1 MSSLYVRQ
9 LAATWASALATP
21 FFNTINEDQNPNDSI
36 WLTLEFD
43 AYTTIKQSYCENW
56 IEEGT
61 IRLVFFGTPGNGF
74 DDLFLIAEQDANSF
88 YINEDSTGKL
98 TLVLKNAPLEFG
110 GPDTPNFGVEV
121 SIDYYYVFS

>member
-1 MSSLYVRQ
+1 MLTLQLSKVTAKIGLRRALYV
-9 LAATWASALATP
+9 W
-21 FFNTINEDQNPNDSI
+21 F
-36 WLTLEFD
+36 
-43 AYTTIKQSYCENW
+43 
-56 IEEGT
+56 
-61 IRLVFFGTPGNGF
+61 FFGTPGNGF
-74 DDLFLIAEQDANSF
+74 DDLFLIAEQDANRF